1 MRRTL
6 TWIGSTIAKAR
17 QMPVMLQQLG
27 VNAEGRLVGHL
38 AVLQGD
44 RRQRLLGKGGAQA
57 KAHPSRRAVRQDFV
71 HFEDEVV
78 GIAGNEIP
86 GEARQ
91 PVADTRRNAG
101 RADDGDALGAPESI
115 LSRALKPTK

>member
-1 MRRTL
+1 
-6 TWIGSTIAKAR
+6 
-17 QMPVMLQQLG
+17 MLQQLG

-57 KAHPSRRAVRQDFV
+57 KAHPPRRAVRQDFA
-71 HFEDEVV
+71 HLEDEVV

-101 RADDGDALGAPESI
+101 RADDRDAFGAPDI
-115 LSRALKPTK
+115 DPQQGMKPTK